1 MMNCKG
7 FGRKKSWPNFKA
19 LIPYSPEKTE
29 EIHEKSQS
37 EYTTSG
43 LIFEP
48 GTSRI
53 RSKSV

>member
-1 MMNCKG
+1 MMNWKM

-19 LIPYSPEKTE
+19 LIPYSPEKTK
-29 EIHEKSQS
+29 EIHEKSWS

-53 RSKSV
+53 RRRSV